1 MRGVAA
7 FMLLALAF
15 PGAASSS
22 QKAPG
27 GREDLDDF
35 MSCSEILADEHIQDA
50 DKHGSKPYRLLVDLY
65 REKECPAPD
74 FHSARI
80 GAVNQRNIQRLSGPD
95 RGLNCKDLLV
105 EKTLHDELTEWHSTM
120 QGQASPAPLGRNIE
134 GAARIGRPDLS
145 EMLVRAQGFDSLYQV
160 NNCDSVLSNEEEMLA
175 KEVHRA
181 PLRYARRSIVRQRNE
196 AENRRIFGDAS
207 AVDLALSCDELVR
220 EIRLEE
226 DNRIYH
232 HGTQSRTIAPG
243 GSHFAT
249 AFGGLIFGEWGALLG
264 FLVDAQSFAL
274 AKRMT
279 KREGRLLNQLNR
291 ESCYFEFSVNPEQQ
305 KELSALVE
313 NLSEEDRSLPCDV
326 VWDGSLSSMARL
338 KEKLS
343 DASGGEGS
351 PYHLFWSGRESGA
364 LSDRDAGLI
373 LLAELQGCQA
383 EDT

>member
-1 MRGVAA
+1 MRCVAA
-7 FMLLALAF
+7 FMLLAVSF
-15 PGAASSS
+15 PGDASSS

-50 DKHGSKPYRLLVDLY
+50 DKHGSKRYRLLVGLY
-65 REKECPAPD
+65 REKECPARD

-80 GAVNQRNIQRLSGPD
+80 GAVNQRNILRLSEPD
-95 RGLNCKDLLV
+95 RALNCVDLLV
-105 EKTLHDELTEWHSTM
+105 EKTWLDELTEWYSTL
-120 QGQASPAPLGRNIE
+120 QGQASPALLGKNGE
-134 GAARIGRPDLS
+134 GAARISHLDLS
-145 EMLVRAQGFDSLYQV
+145 EMLVRADGFDSLYQV
-160 NNCDSVLSNEEEMLA
+160 NNCDSVLSNEEKMLA

-181 PLRYARRSIVRQRNE
+181 PLRYARRSIVGQRSE
-196 AENRRIFGDAS
+196 AENRRTFGDAS

-243 GSHFAT
+243 GSHFTT

-326 VWDGSLSSMARL
+326 VWDRSLSSMARL
-338 KEKLS
+338 KENLP

-373 LLAELQGCQA
+373 LLAELQGCLA

>member
-1 MRGVAA
+1 MRGVAV
-7 FMLLALAF
+7 FMLLAVSF
-15 PGAASSS
+15 PGDASSS
-22 QKAPG
+22 QKVPG

-50 DKHGSKPYRLLVDLY
+50 DKHGSKRYRLLVGLY
-65 REKECPAPD
+65 HEKECPAPD
-74 FHSARI
+74 FHRARI
-80 GAVNQRNIQRLSGPD
+80 GAVDQRNIQRLSDPD
-95 RGLNCKDLLV
+95 RVLSCEDLLV
-105 EKTLHDELTEWHSTM
+105 EKTRHDELTEWYSTM
-120 QGQASPAPLGRNIE
+120 QGQTSPAPLGKIRE
-134 GAARIGRPDLS
+134 GAARIGRRDLS
-145 EMLVRAQGFDSLYQV
+145 EMQVRADGFDSLYQV

-181 PLRYARRSIVRQRNE
+181 PLRYARRSIVGQRSE

-226 DNRIYH
+226 DDRIYH
-232 HGTQSRTIAPG
+232 HGTQSRTITPG

-249 AFGGLIFGEWGALLG
+249 TFGGLIFGEWGALLG

-291 ESCYFEFSVNPEQQ
+291 KSCYFEFSVNPEQQ

-338 KEKLS
+338 KENLP